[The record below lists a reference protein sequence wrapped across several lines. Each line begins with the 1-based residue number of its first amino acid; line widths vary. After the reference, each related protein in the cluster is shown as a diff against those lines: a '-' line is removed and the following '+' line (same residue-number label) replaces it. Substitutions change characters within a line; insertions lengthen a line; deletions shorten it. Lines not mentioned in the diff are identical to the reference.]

1 MTLVGCDLHARQQQ
15 VAALDTATGEIQEHQ
30 LTHHGEAVE
39 RYYAALP
46 PPVTVA
52 VESTG
57 YALWFHTLIRQLG
70 HTLVVGD
77 ATKIR
82 AMVVRKTKTDRRDAP
97 HLLELLRHDR
107 LPTIWV
113 PDPATRDRRA
123 LLGHRMRLVRVRTT
137 MKNALHAIALS
148 HRLVDGSKRLT
159 QSRLAPLQ
167 DLPLGPYA
175 ARRRDESLE
184 LLKWLDERI
193 RQLAEAAAVDP
204 AARLLLTH
212 PGVGGV
218 TALTTVVVLGPVGRF
233 PGTKEVASYVG
244 LAPALHASADK
255 HHLGQITKQG
265 NPMLRLVLVQAA
277 GVAIRYDEA
286 LHRLY
291 TTLLRRR
298 GHAKAKVAVAR
309 KLLIRLF
316 IMLRDGIDYDE
327 FCRRGRARQPAPV

>member
-1 MTLVGCDLHARQQQ
+1 LHARQQQ

>member
-1 MTLVGCDLHARQQQ
+1 
-15 VAALDTATGEIQEHQ
+15 
-30 LTHHGEAVE
+30 
-39 RYYAALP
+39 
-46 PPVTVA
+46 
-52 VESTG
+52 
-57 YALWFHTLIRQLG
+57 
-70 HTLVVGD
+70 
-77 ATKIR
+77 
-82 AMVVRKTKTDRRDAP
+82 
-97 HLLELLRHDR
+97 
-107 LPTIWV
+107 
-113 PDPATRDRRA
+113 
-123 LLGHRMRLVRVRTT
+123 

-244 LAPALHASADK
+244 LAPALHTSADK